1 MKWYEMEVEEVER
14 MINTDAARGLDD
26 EEAQMR
32 LKKHG
37 LNKLDDGKRTPLF
50 FLFIS
55 QFKDFMVLVLLA
67 ATLVSGL
74 LGEYIDALTIM
85 IIVLL
90 NGFLGFFQER
100 KAEKSL
106 ASLKA
111 LSAPQMNVLRN
122 GEWKRIPSHEA
133 VIGDIVKM
141 TAGDRIGADVRIL
154 RSESMYVEESAL
166 TGESLPV
173 RKSREAIQSFDT
185 LPLGD
190 QENMAFMGTLVTQ
203 GNGAGV
209 VIASGMKTEM
219 GKIAHLLKTTESM
232 ETPLQKRLEQLGKV
246 LIAAALLLT
255 GLVVLFG
262 IIQGHDVYTM
272 FLAGVSLAVAAI
284 PEGLPAIVTVA
295 LALGVQRM
303 IKRNAIVR
311 KLPAVETLGCAT
323 VICSDKTGTL
333 TQNEMTV
340 TTLYSDGT
348 LWNVTGSGFQPLG
361 DFYLGEKRID
371 PVKEKPLWQLLTF
384 GMLCNN
390 AQLKETKDG
399 VYAVDGDPTE
409 GALLAAARKAG
420 VSKSSL
426 EKLYTVEKEFPFD
439 SGRKMMSVIVKN
451 KETNS
456 RFIVTKGAP
465 DVVLNRTGFILSNGR
480 KGKLD
485 QSERDR
491 QYTVVEELASDAL
504 RTIAIAY
511 RELKPG
517 ESVETESDA
526 ERELTFIG
534 IQGMIDPPRDEVFS
548 AVDECKKAG
557 IKTVMITGDHA
568 LTAKA
573 IATRL
578 GMLPIG
584 GKVLTGG
591 DLSKMNVEELSAVVD
606 DVYVF
611 ARVTP
616 EDKLKIVK
624 ALQSRGHIVAMTGDG
639 VNDAP
644 AIKAANI
651 GVAMGT
657 TGTDVAKEASSLIL
671 SDDNFKTIKA
681 AIKEGRNI
689 YDNIRKFIRY
699 MLASNVGEILVML
712 FAMML
717 GMPLPLVA
725 IQILWINLVTDGL
738 PAMALGM
745 DQPEDDVMKRKP
757 RPPNESIFARKLGW
771 KVVSRGFMI
780 GAVTLFAFWQT
791 YQSSGENLMLAQTVA
806 FATLVMAQLIH
817 VFDCRSE
824 HSVFHR
830 NPFENKYLV
839 GAVISSIVLMLVV
852 LYYPP
857 LQPVF
862 HTVSLGFEH
871 WLLILAS
878 ASVPT
883 VALAGFQ
890 LFKRKETLGK
900 RRLGMVK

>member
-1 MKWYEMEVEEVER
+1 MKWYEMEAEEVER
-14 MINTDAARGLDD
+14 AIDTDASSGLNE
-26 EEAQMR
+26 EEALVR

-37 LNKLDDGKRTPLF
+37 LNKIDDGRRTPLF

-67 ATLVSGL
+67 ATLISGL
-74 LGEYIDALTIM
+74 LGEYIDAVTIM

-111 LSAPQMNVLRN
+111 LSAPRMSVLRN
-122 GEWKRIPSHEA
+122 GEWKKIPSTEA
-133 VIGDIVKM
+133 VVGDIVKL
-141 TAGDRIGADVRIL
+141 TAGDRVGADVRVL
-154 RSESMYVEESAL
+154 SSESMYVEESAL

-173 RKSREAIQSFDT
+173 KKSKEAIRTSEA

-203 GNGAGV
+203 GGGTGV

-232 ETPLQKRLEQLGKV
+232 ETPLQKRLEQLGKI

-255 GLVVLFG
+255 ALVVLFG

-303 IKRNAIVR
+303 IRRNAIVR

-323 VICSDKTGTL
+323 VVCSDKTGTL

-340 TTLYSDGT
+340 TALYADGSQ
-348 LWNVTGSGFQPLG
+348 WNVTGSGFKPE
-361 DFYLGEKRID
+361 GEFFAGSRKVT
-371 PVKEKPLWQLLTF
+371 PAQEKPLWQLLTF
-384 GMLCNN
+384 GVLCNH
-390 AQLKETKDG
+390 ASITQKEDG
-399 VYAVDGDPTE
+399 SFAVDGDPTE
-409 GALLAAARKAG
+409 GALLAAGLKAG
-420 VSKSSL
+420 VSRSSL
-426 EKLYTVEKEFPFD
+426 NESYTIEKEFPFD
-439 SGRKMMSVIVKN
+439 SGRKMMSVIVKE
-451 KETNS
+451 KESGS

-465 DVVLNRTGFILSNGR
+465 DVLLERSSFILSGGR
-480 KGKLD
+480 KGKMGRTEKEIQL
-485 QSERDR
+485 QA
-491 QYTVVEELASDAL
+491 VEEMALNAL
-504 RTIAIAY
+504 RTIAVAS

-517 ESVETESDA
+517 EFPETEGEA
-526 ERELTFIG
+526 EKDLTFIG
-534 IQGMIDPPRDEVFS
+534 VQGMIDPPRKEVFT
-548 AVDECKKAG
+548 AIEECRRAG

-573 IATRL
+573 IAAKL

-584 GKVLTGG
+584 GKVMTGTQLSRMNTA
-591 DLSKMNVEELSAVVD
+591 DLAETVD

-651 GVAMGT
+651 GIAMGT

-757 RPPNESIFARKLGW
+757 RAPNESIFARKLGW
-771 KVVSRGFMI
+771 KVISRGFMI

-791 YQSSGENLMLAQTVA
+791 YESSGENLMLAQTVA

-839 GAVISSIVLMLVV
+839 GAVISSIALMLVV

-857 LQPVF
+857 LQPIF
-862 HTVSLGFEH
+862 HTVNLGFEH
-871 WLLILAS
+871 WLLVLGC

-883 VALAGFQ
+883 IALAGFQ
-890 LFKRKETLGK
+890 VFKRKDAAGRK
-900 RRLGMVK
+900 R